1 MIVHELFPTTVME
14 FDLNPHVDTKL
25 LWNEL
30 KDLKMNHAITPL
42 ENPAQIRSVRRTI
55 ARLLTAKTVKE
66 QEIN

>member
-1 MIVHELFPTTVME
+1 MKQSEIKNLSVE
-14 FDLNPHVDTKL
+14 DLNDKL
-25 LWNEL
+25 QQLQNEF

>member
-1 MIVHELFPTTVME
+1 MKQSEIKNLSVE
-14 FDLNPHVDTKL
+14 DLNDKL
-25 LWNEL
+25 QQLQNEL

-42 ENPAQIRSVRRTI
+42 ENPAQIRSVRRII

>member
-1 MIVHELFPTTVME
+1 MKQSEIKNLSVE
-14 FDLNPHVDTKL
+14 DLNDKL
-25 LWNEL
+25 QQLQNEL

-42 ENPAQIRSVRRTI
+42 ENPVQIRSLRRTV

>member
-1 MIVHELFPTTVME
+1 MKQSEIKNLSVE
-14 FDLNPHVDTKL
+14 DLNDKL
-25 LWNEL
+25 QQLQNEL

-55 ARLLTAKTVKE
+55 ARLLTAKTIKE

>member
-1 MIVHELFPTTVME
+1 MKQSEIKNLSVE
-14 FDLNPHVDTKL
+14 DLNDKL
-25 LWNEL
+25 QQLQNEL